1 LQRRTKRFTLKKSN
15 PSGMFTPILNLDP
28 EWVKPVTRESVKEM
42 RKKNC
47 EAYFYKPRRK
57 LRFEGGI
64 N

>member
-1 LQRRTKRFTLKKSN
+1 
-15 PSGMFTPILNLDP
+15 MFTPILNLDP